1 MKLTE
6 ALQQGIAKYEGD
18 NIRVVKK
25 ITELTINQPIGGSLD
40 CSNNQLTELTI
51 NQPIGGWLDCHN
63 NQLTELT
70 INQPI
75 GGWLY
80 CYSNPLKETP
90 KYDILAHGQR
100 GENWI
105 YADGILSHF
114 HKIRKVGET
123 TFYIGFKYTVAEQNG
138 QYAHGDDMRS
148 SLLDLRFKLADRDK
162 STYEG
167 LTLESKL
174 TYDDA
179 IILYRI
185 ITGACRQGT
194 QHFLDSAKPEQRDY
208 TVREIIE
215 KTKGQYGSE
224 ALQNFFIGGNKC

>member
-1 MKLTE
+1 VTFNQHIVGWLDCSTNQLK
-6 ALQQGIAKYEGD
+6 
-18 NIRVVKK
+18 
-25 ITELTINQPIGGSLD
+25 ELTINQPIGRSLD

-51 NQPIGGWLDCHN
+51 NQPIGGWLYFHS

-80 CYSNPLKETP
+80 CHSNQLKKEP
-90 KYDILAHGQR
+90 KYQRLTNGQR
-100 GENWI
+100 GDGWI
-105 YADGILSHF
+105 YADRILSHF
-114 HKIRKVGET
+114 HKIRKVNDV

-138 QYAHGDDMRS
+138 KYAHGNDMRS
-148 SLLDLRFKLADRDK
+148 ALLDLRFKLADRDK
-162 STYEG
+162 SAYED

-179 IILYRI
+179 IIMYRV